1 MTAGISPHSFFSF
14 FFFLFFF
21 LFPTSRLSVLL
32 ALNPTQKRR
41 RPPPP
46 RPLFFGLSAKGG
58 AGGAEKE
65 KLNGAIR
72 KARAVLLRA
81 VPFGSA
87 RDRGGISAG
96 LMGSMRPKGR
106 EGGGKKAAAA
116 QNGLGL
122 AAPGAGG
129 SSQTFFCGLPAFG
142 GFEREALGAIGDL
155 GFGFGGLAP
164 P

>member
-32 ALNPTQKRR
+32 ALNPTQKRGAL
-41 RPPPP
+41 PPAPF
-46 RPLFFGLSAKGG
+46 FFGLSAKGG

-81 VPFGSA
+81 VASGSA
-87 RDRGGISAG
+87 RGRGWISAG
-96 LMGSMRPKGR
+96 LMGSMRSKGR

-116 QNGLGL
+116 QSGLGL

>member
-14 FFFLFFF
+14 FFF

-46 RPLFFGLSAKGG
+46 PAPFFFGLSAKGG

-81 VPFGSA
+81 VASGSA
-87 RDRGGISAG
+87 RGRGWISAG

-106 EGGGKKAAAA
+106 EGGGEAAAA
-116 QNGLGL
+116 QSGLGL